1 MKKLIYVFQIILKLS
16 LVFLIAFIWLRFLL
30 SSIWWTLGIS
40 LIITVSFEIIHRY
53 LQKKTSSKQSL
64 KIKEKEDAD
73 NMFFSLL
80 TDKNYMQFFENMLS
94 SRHNNI
100 TSKKT
105 YLIVNKEDKKT
116 VFFPFI
122 NLEILKPNHIVE
134 ILRTVK
140 TSKADKITIV
150 CFEYDKDTLSFLKN
164 FNEEIILLD
173 RYEVFSLYKD
183 YDFYPQITQE
193 YKKEAKLT
201 FKDMISYAFNR
212 ARTKGY
218 LISALVLFITSFFV
232 KINIYYCIISS
243 ILLLFALISYINP
256 KYNSKT
262 IREII

>member
-134 ILRTVK
+134 ILRN
-140 TSKADKITIV
+140 
-150 CFEYDKDTLSFLKN
+150 CQN
-164 FNEEIILLD
+164 FQ
-173 RYEVFSLYKD
+173 S
-183 YDFYPQITQE
+183 
-193 YKKEAKLT
+193 
-201 FKDMISYAFNR
+201 
-212 ARTKGY
+212 G
-218 LISALVLFITSFFV
+218 
-232 KINIYYCIISS
+232 
-243 ILLLFALISYINP
+243 
-256 KYNSKT
+256 
-262 IREII
+262 